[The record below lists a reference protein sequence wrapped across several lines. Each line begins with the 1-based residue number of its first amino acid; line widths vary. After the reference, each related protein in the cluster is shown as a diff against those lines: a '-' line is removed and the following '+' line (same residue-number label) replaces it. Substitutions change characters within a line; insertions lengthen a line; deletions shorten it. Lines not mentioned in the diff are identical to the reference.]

1 MMIMILKYFS
11 FETWIIQKKN
21 QNLSENEHFSTKKRA
36 LSMSFHGVFEKT
48 IKCVS
53 EVFQVF
59 VFLVSIVA
67 DNYASILFDL
77 LIDAPAC
84 SILI

>member
-1 MMIMILKYFS
+1 
-11 FETWIIQKKN
+11 
-21 QNLSENEHFSTKKRA
+21 
-36 LSMSFHGVFEKT
+36 MSFHGVFEKT